1 MYLTGISPHTT
12 PVGNRADAQV
22 GRAKISLY
30 FHKGRD
36 SQLTVV
42 LINKVTFDV
51 IQLVNVS
58 NIAYDSA
65 TDFYT
70 ITGSPT
76 SGSYNAKTYNL
87 QIIW

>member
-1 MYLTGISPHTT
+1 M
-12 PVGNRADAQV
+12 
-22 GRAKISLY
+22 
-30 FHKGRD
+30 
-36 SQLTVV
+36 TVV

-65 TDFYT
+65 TNIYT

-76 SGSYNAKTYNL
+76 SGSYNANTYNL

>member
-1 MYLTGISPHTT
+1 M
-12 PVGNRADAQV
+12 
-22 GRAKISLY
+22 
-30 FHKGRD
+30 
-36 SQLTVV
+36 TVV